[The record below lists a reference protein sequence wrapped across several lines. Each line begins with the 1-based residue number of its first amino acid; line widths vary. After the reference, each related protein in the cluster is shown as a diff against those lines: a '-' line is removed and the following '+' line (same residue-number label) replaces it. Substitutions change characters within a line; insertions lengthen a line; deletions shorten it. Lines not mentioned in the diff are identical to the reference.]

1 MSIIK
6 ELKRRNVFKVGI
18 AYTVVAWLVAQV
30 LQLVFESFGTPVWAI
45 KTVLV
50 LLATGLPFALFF
62 AWAFEMTP
70 EGLKREQDVDR
81 SQSIAPQTGRKLDRW
96 IMGILALAVV
106 FLVYD
111 RLGRSTDPAD
121 IQVATQTEET
131 TLPASVPAKSI
142 AVLPFSNL
150 SSDPDT
156 DSFVSGL
163 HDDLLTQLSK
173 VHDLKVISRTSVL
186 RYAATIQSMKEIA
199 AELGVATIMEGGIQR
214 AGDRVRI
221 NVQLIDSNTDEHLW
235 AETYDRVLTTENVFD
250 IQSEITR
257 QITVA
262 LEAALTPAE
271 EARLA
276 ERPTIS
282 MPAYEAFLKAKLL
295 EERYQ
300 SLGEAVLDEAIEMA
314 RLSVELDPD
323 FSEAWSALAHVLLS
337 RFWYE
342 GRDQQDA
349 NAARA
354 ALERARTLKPDS
366 PDVGLMLGLYHYWV
380 NYEYAAA
387 LSELDQVLLVEPG
400 NEKAWAVRGW
410 ALRRSGRWDEALD
423 SMQRA
428 AMLNPNSVENLSEV
442 ADTLMVL
449 DRFEDTSAWLQKVHA
464 RVPDSNTIGQ
474 VSAQLILLTT
484 GNSEPTLKVLRDTV
498 LQETLNPTE
507 QFSYVMAEANY
518 ADPQKALD
526 YLDQWAPGIVDV
538 QYKFWPE
545 ALIRAFIL
553 NVMGRTVEAQSSAA
567 EALPVIE
574 AAMRFEPN
582 QPDIKKAQA
591 LALAL
596 LGQGEAAEK
605 AVRRVRELYP
615 RSLDDWGGADYLFEA
630 TRILAIA
637 GRDQLAFEWLDDYLS
652 GNGAVFTLIAIR
664 ELPAFSRLAGEP
676 EFSALIEKYGLVPE
690 DKSLPK

>member
-1 MSIIK
+1 
-6 ELKRRNVFKVGI
+6 
-18 AYTVVAWLVAQV
+18 
-30 LQLVFESFGTPVWAI
+30 
-45 KTVLV
+45 
-50 LLATGLPFALFF
+50 
-62 AWAFEMTP
+62 
-70 EGLKREQDVDR
+70 
-81 SQSIAPQTGRKLDRW
+81 
-96 IMGILALAVV
+96 MGILALAVV

-111 RLGRSTDPAD
+111 RLGRPTDPAD
-121 IQVATQTEET
+121 IQASTQTEET

-199 AELGVATIMEGGIQR
+199 AELGVATIMEGGVQR

-314 RLSVELDPD
+314 RLAVELDPD

-342 GRDQQDA
+342 GRDQEDA

-380 NYEYAAA
+380 NFEYAAA

-442 ADTLMVL
+442 AGTLMVL
-449 DRFEDTSAWLQKVHA
+449 DRFEDTSAWLKNAHM
-464 RVPDSNTIGQ
+464 RVPDNNTIGQ
-474 VSAQLILLTT
+474 YSAQLILLTT
-484 GNSEPTLKVLRDTV
+484 GNSEPTVKVFRDAV
-498 LQETLNPTE
+498 LQETLNPSE
-507 QFSYVMAEANY
+507 QFSYVMAETNY

-553 NVMGRTVEAQSSAA
+553 HGMGRTVEAKSSAA
-567 EALPVIE
+567 EALPVIK

-582 QPDIKKAQA
+582 QPDIKKAEA

-605 AVRRVRELYP
+605 AVRHVREIYP

-630 TRILAIA
+630 TRILVIA

-652 GNGAVFTLIAIR
+652 SNGALFTLIAIR

-676 EFSALIEKYGLVPE
+676 EFSALVKKYGLVPE
-690 DKSLPK
+690 DKSPPK